1 MLSFVAGISGLYD
14 LIVGAFLLLAADSL
28 ASLFG
33 VPAAN
38 PRIFS
43 DLNGL
48 FLIAV
53 GAGYYLPFKDP
64 VRYRGYLWVMGPLL
78 KGAGAA
84 AFVLDYVFRGS
95 PVLVPALR
103 GIRRGVGA
111 ADALGAAQAA
121 TVVASGG
128 FTGPA
133 EAGHYECPS
142 RQPQCW
148 ASTRQSWCPAS
159 AGPAQ

>member
-84 AFVLDYVFRGS
+84 AFLLDYVFRGS
-95 PVLVPALR
+95 PSSFLLFAASDGALALLTLWALL
-103 GIRRGVGA
+103 RRE
-111 ADALGAAQAA
+111 
-121 TVVASGG
+121 S
-128 FTGPA
+128 
-133 EAGHYECPS
+133 
-142 RQPQCW
+142 
-148 ASTRQSWCPAS
+148 
-159 AGPAQ
+159 